1 MLERPFNRFARLELG
16 TRFVSVDREEVFTDV
31 NNYLYQPGLRG
42 VGRFT
47 SQLISRRRAAI
58 GEVALVG
65 DSALYSLFGAVDG
78 HRYRLNFEGS
88 GTGMKF
94 ATFTLDYRKY
104 MRLLNEYT
112 FAIRMSGG
120 TSYGPNS
127 TVFFVGG
134 VNNPVNPTFSTIAS
148 VDQSRVFFSSYVWP
162 LRGAR
167 LLEMAGDSYA
177 LANIAFRFP
186 LIRQLAMGWP
196 LPFFFQNVQGE
207 LFFDIGGAFDR
218 ANWRDGWVARDG
230 GFELNTPQNYN
241 TAEIRKTRPQIAA
254 GYGFGVRVN
263 LGLFPVSIRSGMAH
277 GSGRNIS
284 STPVF
289 LN

>member
-1 MLERPFNRFARLELG
+1 
-16 TRFVSVDREEVFTDV
+16 
-31 NNYLYQPGLRG
+31 LYQPGFRG

-88 GTGMKF
+88 GVGMKF

-127 TVFFVGG
+127 TVFFLGG

-167 LLEMAGDSYA
+167 LLEMAGDSYV
-177 LANIAFRFP
+177 LANVAFRFP

-230 GFELNTPQNYN
+230 GFELNTPQNFR
-241 TAEIRKTRPQIAA
+241 TPEILKTKPQIAA

-263 LGLFPVSIRSGMAH
+263 LGYFLFRYDLAWPTDLAETYHPIQYFSIDFTGL
-277 GSGRNIS
+277 
-284 STPVF
+284 F
-289 LN
+289 